1 MSYEFITGEMIVRII
16 VLAIHIP
23 QNTAGVSYAACEI
36 INAHKTKEQSEHTNK
51 QGLIG
56 ITLVLLSSAI

>member
-51 QGLIG
+51 HWFFCPPPFKSG
-56 ITLVLLSSAI
+56 I